1 MVIFCHDYLCIAT
14 YSTIYKFIV
23 IFIRLNQFEM
33 KIRCD

>member
-1 MVIFCHDYLCIAT
+1 MVIFSHNDLCIAT

-23 IFIRLNQFEM
+23 ILIRLNQFEM